1 LPDVR
6 HFAAAWSERAFL
18 WLRPWFDRAWEQV
31 FLPYVPAL
39 MAATLLIVAAGIA
52 AIIVRWRRDRMFHSL
67 RAESLDVMSGPE
79 FERFLAGLFAHLG
92 YRVQEVGGSHD
103 FGADLLL
110 SYRRRR
116 TVVQAKRYS
125 VPVGIGAVQEV
136 LGGIQHYHADR
147 GIVVATTE
155 FTHSAR
161 ILALEASVELWN
173 RQQLL
178 EAMARAQ
185 RTRGGNCGRSV

>member
-1 LPDVR
+1 MPDVR
-6 HFAAAWSERAFL
+6 HFAAEWAERSFL
-18 WLRPWFDRAWEQV
+18 WLRLRFDMAWEQGI
-31 FLPYVPAL
+31 LPYVPAL
-39 MAATLLIVAAGIA
+39 VAAALLVIA
-52 AIIVRWRRDRMFHSL
+52 VVALGMVVRWRRDRVFHSL
-67 RAESLDVMSGPE
+67 SAESLDVMSGPE
-79 FERFLAGLFAHLG
+79 FERFLAGLFIHLG

-110 SYRRRR
+110 SHRGGR

-136 LGGIQHYHADR
+136 LGGIRHYHADH
-147 GIVVATTE
+147 GLVVATTE
-155 FTHSAR
+155 FTCSAR
-161 ILALEASVELWN
+161 TLALEADVELWS

-185 RTRGGNCGRSV
+185 RVRGGNRGRSV

>member
-1 LPDVR
+1 MPDVR
-6 HFAAAWSERAFL
+6 HFAAEWAERAFL
-18 WLRPWFDRAWEQV
+18 GLRLWSDGVWEQM
-31 FLPYVPAL
+31 FLPYLPAL
-39 MAATLLIVAAGIA
+39 TAAALLIITAGIA
-52 AIIVRWRRDRMFHSL
+52 AIIVRWRRDRTFHSL

-110 SYRRRR
+110 SYRRSR

-136 LGGIQHYHADR
+136 LGGIQYYHADR

-155 FTHSAR
+155 FTRSAR
-161 ILALEASVELWN
+161 ILALEASVELWS

-178 EAMARAQ
+178 DAMVRAQ